1 MADPND
7 NDNGVKIQAVQATA
21 GASQRI
27 EAMDEAVAMDM
38 PEPSAD
44 DLDARQAA
52 IGESRRTGPAL
63 PDGEDFGDLAMDESG
78 EADEPTIVTAPRRKD
93 R

>member
-7 NDNGVKIQAVQATA
+7 NENGEKIQAIQASA

-27 EAMDEAVAMDM
+27 EAMDEAAAMDV

-52 IGESRRTGPAL
+52 IGELRRSGPPL
-63 PDGEDFGDLAMDESG
+63 PDGEDFSDLAMDEAG
-78 EADEPTIVTAPRRKD
+78 EVDESTTIAEPRRKD